1 MDVQIQELTT
11 LKELKAFIH
20 FPLTL
25 YHGNPFRVPTLV
37 SDELDTLRRDKNPAF
52 ETRQHKR
59 RRVFIKQIG

>member
-1 MDVQIQELTT
+1 MDVQIQEVTT

-20 FPLTL
+20 FPFTL
-25 YHGNPFRVPTLV
+25 YHGNPYRVPTLV